1 MRNSLVI
8 AVASAAII
16 LLSATIHGKLTDRWG
31 LATELQ
37 TAANRLEQL
46 PNQLGEWASEPVV
59 LDKNS
64 LEVANVAGYFCRRYV
79 HKYSREEVT
88 LLIACGRPGQAAAH
102 PPEVCYSAS
111 GYDVGSKR
119 TRDLAAFGSAWEA
132 DFTRTGRGND
142 GLRIVWAW
150 SDDGN
155 WSASSSPRVQF
166 ARSGYLYKMYLIRR
180 TTTPAADTTA
190 LASFLD
196 LILPECQKH
205 LSLTGVHS

>member
-31 LATELQ
+31 LASELQ
-37 TAANRLEQL
+37 TAANRLDQL
-46 PNQLGEWASEPVV
+46 PNQLGDWSSEPVV

-64 LEVANVAGYFCRRYV
+64 LEVANVAGYLCRRFV

-88 LLIACGRPGQAAAH
+88 LLVVCGRPGQAAAH
-102 PPEVCYSAS
+102 PPEVCYAAS
-111 GYDVGSKR
+111 GYEVGAKR

-132 DFTRTGRGND
+132 DFTRTGNGND

-150 SDDGN
+150 SDDGI
-155 WSASSSPRVQF
+155 WSASNSPRVQF
-166 ARSGYLYKMYLIRR
+166 ARSGYLYKMYIIRR
-180 TTTPAADTTA
+180 MTTPAADTTA
-190 LASFLD
+190 LATFLE
-196 LILPECQKH
+196 LILPECQKQ
-205 LSLTGVHS
+205 LSLSNVQF

>member
-37 TAANRLEQL
+37 TAANRLDQI
-46 PNQLGEWASEPVV
+46 PNQLGDWSSEPVL
-59 LDKNS
+59 LDKSS
-64 LEVANVAGYFCRRYV
+64 LEVANVAGYLCRRYV

-88 LLIACGRPGQAAAH
+88 LLVVCGRPGQAAAH

-111 GYDVGSKR
+111 GYEVSAKR
-119 TRDLAAFGSAWEA
+119 SRELTVYGSAWEA
-132 DFTRTGRGND
+132 DFTRAGNGTD
-142 GLRIVWAW
+142 ALRIIWAW
-150 SDDGN
+150 SDDGI
-155 WSASSSPRVQF
+155 WSASNSPRVQF
-166 ARSGYLYKMYLIRR
+166 ARSGYLYKMYIIRR

-190 LASFLD
+190 LASFLER
-196 LILPECQKH
+196 ILPECQKQ
-205 LSLTGVHS
+205 LSLTNAQS

>member
-16 LLSATIHGKLTDRWG
+16 LLGATVHGNLTDRWG
-31 LATELQ
+31 LATELK
-37 TAANRLEQL
+37 TAAERLNSL
-46 PNQLGEWASEPVV
+46 PSQLGDWASEPVV

-64 LEVANVAGYFCRRYV
+64 LEVANVAGYLCQKYV

-88 LLIACGRPGQAAAH
+88 LLIVCGRPGQAAAH

-111 GYDVGSKR
+111 GYDVGNKR
-119 TRDLAAFGSAWEA
+119 TRDLAPFGSAWEA
-132 DFTRTGRGND
+132 DFTRTGNGND

-150 SDDGN
+150 SNDGT
-155 WSASSSPRVQF
+155 WSASTSPRIQF

-180 TTTPAADTTA
+180 ATTPTADSTV
-190 LASFLD
+190 LSSFLD

-205 LSLTGVHS
+205 LAITGVHS